1 MNNRGENLNKIAN
14 ALLLDYVDV
23 YYINAVTNEYEWF
36 SIQKDTGTLK
46 HEKTGKDF
54 FEDVII
60 DADKVIHEDDKHIF
74 FNDIQKEN
82 LLESLKKGEMKSIV
96 YRYIKNGKNVWHSL
110 RLIRGLEANDEYFV
124 LGVLNIDE
132 EVRKQREDFRY
143 RYV

>member
-74 FNDIQKEN
+74 F
-82 LLESLKKGEMKSIV
+82 
-96 YRYIKNGKNVWHSL
+96 
-110 RLIRGLEANDEYFV
+110 
-124 LGVLNIDE
+124 
-132 EVRKQREDFRY
+132 
-143 RYV
+143 